1 MLFYICGH
9 QITHAIPVFRLHT
22 AFYIFVNTCS
32 YHIGHT
38 PCPIGRIGAAC
49 IVLFPDNIFS
59 IGFRVLLL
67 QAANGICPLGQL
79 GKRGKFIIFP
89 KSMPRR
95 PLDRNIIITGIR
107 DIKIWYPAKTNSS
120 WPHRRNIIGIDF
132 PQRLPHNTIGLFRAG
147 PILICQICIIRLG
160 AIVLHELKDILYILL
175 KVCQLLFCLQWLI
188 FAGIHRTSAGC
199 RPRRVHSHQHIPL
212 KTAGFCP
219 PERFQMPFLYT
230 SFIRIVTSIQVTN
243 CLKILYGKGFAIQER
258 PQQRQTAVRHIIV
271 RSKNITKH
279 ARVHFPL
286 YIGTV
291 RCNCRCSFCLNVNAA
306 GIQKSKS
313 HEQQQK

>member
-1 MLFYICGH
+1 MKSGPCGVGVCDVDGTGGSVSVGGGGRYSPSSLASVQFSPFPFGTAVIYPPDRAACRWILLFYICGH

-95 PLDRNIIITGIR
+95 PLDRNIIITL
-107 DIKIWYPAKTNSS
+107 
-120 WPHRRNIIGIDF
+120 F
-132 PQRLPHNTIGLFRAG
+132 RLPYL
-147 PILICQICIIRLG
+147 
-160 AIVLHELKDILYILL
+160 
-175 KVCQLLFCLQWLI
+175 
-188 FAGIHRTSAGC
+188 
-199 RPRRVHSHQHIPL
+199 
-212 KTAGFCP
+212 
-219 PERFQMPFLYT
+219 
-230 SFIRIVTSIQVTN
+230 
-243 CLKILYGKGFAIQER
+243 
-258 PQQRQTAVRHIIV
+258 
-271 RSKNITKH
+271 
-279 ARVHFPL
+279 
-286 YIGTV
+286 
-291 RCNCRCSFCLNVNAA
+291 
-306 GIQKSKS
+306 
-313 HEQQQK
+313 